1 MSKQSPMVQ
10 LRKANPVPEKHSHVV
25 THRRRRWRRASQT
38 ALAIF
43 GVLALGTG
51 VAWAASGENPVASL
65 FSDDIEII
73 ESSAGLDSLSI
84 LEPATQEMFDALPHD
99 LAFRAS
105 AVAFRHSI
113 MENLRNGDPAFTE
126 HGVSRT
132 KEFDPIPA
140 ELSAIG
146 QGRTSSGSRVTVMA
160 IAGEICGYLDIRGPG
175 NCGSMELVQRGR
187 LVAGT
192 SERKN
197 GDLWRVFGVVTD
209 DVASIRIDGSDMPP
223 VPVTDNM
230 FEFRNMEK
238 LRLPLI
244 GLDDDGTEVFGP
256 RGGPLVGK

>member
-1 MSKQSPMVQ
+1 MSQQSPMVE
-10 LRKANPVPEKHSHVV
+10 LRKANPVPEEANSVA
-25 THRRRRWRRASQT
+25 TRRRRRWRLAGQT
-38 ALAIF
+38 TLAII
-43 GVLALGTG
+43 GALALGTG

-84 LEPATQEMFDALPHD
+84 LEPATQEMFDALPRD

-105 AVAFRHSI
+105 AVAIRHTA
-113 MENLRNGDPAFTE
+113 MENLKNGDPPFTE

-132 KEFDPIPA
+132 KGFDPIPA

-146 QGRTSSGSRVTVMA
+146 QGRTSNGSRVTVMA

-175 NCGSMELVQRGR
+175 NCGSMELIEQGS

-192 SERKN
+192 SDGKN

-209 DVASIRIDGSDMPP
+209 EVAWVRIDGSDIPP
-223 VPVTDNM
+223 VSVKDNM
-230 FEFRNMEK
+230 FDLRNMKK
-238 LRLPLI
+238 LGLPLI
-244 GLDDDGTEVFGP
+244 GLDDEGNEVFGP
-256 RGGPLVGK
+256 RGGS